1 MKLARVVGNVVSTI
15 KERTHENKKLLIV
28 DYVDANGV
36 VCGAPQIALDAVDAG
51 VGDIV
56 LVAHE
61 GGGAKMLLNDK
72 DVITNCVICGVV
84 DSVTFDGVDSL
95 QPAK

>member
-28 DYVDANGV
+28 DYVDQNGK
-36 VCGAPQIALDAVDAG
+36 VCGSPQVALDAVEAG
-51 VGDIV
+51 VGDLV
-56 LVAHE
+56 LVSHE

-72 DVITNCVICGVV
+72 ELVSNCVICGIV
-84 DSVTFDGVDSL
+84 DYYTFDGVDY
-95 QPAK
+95 AK